1 MKNFIKILS
10 IVIILSSCASS
21 KYYGKEINRNNIKN
35 YNKVMLNALT
45 SGSVKTKISGT
56 ILETC
61 AKKGCWMSLSTDS
74 DTILVRFRNY
84 SFFVP
89 TEGVEGKKAI
99 IEGDL
104 YVDTISVEMLRHY
117 AEDAA
122 KSKQE
127 IEKITTPEIG
137 FSFTADGVI
146 IQ

>member
-35 YNKVMLNALT
+35 YDKVILNALT

-74 DTILVRFRNY
+74 DNDNNREL
-84 SFFVP
+84 
-89 TEGVEGKKAI
+89 
-99 IEGDL
+99 
-104 YVDTISVEMLRHY
+104 
-117 AEDAA
+117 
-122 KSKQE
+122 
-127 IEKITTPEIG
+127 
-137 FSFTADGVI
+137 
-146 IQ
+146 